1 MSEVVFMYPQMRMK
15 MYVDEVTVHVDRY
28 TSHVSFLMHLA
39 HVITL
44 TSWLKVCQVRIHSI
58 HMSSRVSRV

>member
-1 MSEVVFMYPQMRMK
+1 MSMKSRFMLT
-15 MYVDEVTVHVDRY
+15 DT

-58 HMSSRVSRV
+58 HMSSRV